1 MRKRDIICAFY
12 IPDSKK
18 FDKYNKFMK
27 VIVENKRKLK
37 PIYFEEDDG
46 QIVIVFYEDRLKKI
60 EKYLSGNALEMYKK
74 IDGKYRHCSV
84 CGCAYLSY
92 IPYQYRKNNGIV
104 GRSYECEI
112 CGSISDSTINY
123 VKKYAKKHGSKKT
136 ITGLLKGTVFKHYK
150 ADPELFDDDLPF

>member
-18 FDKYNKFMK
+18 PYRYNEFMK

-46 QIVIVFYEDRLKKI
+46 QIVIVFYEDRL
-60 EKYLSGNALEMYKK
+60 KK

-123 VKKYAKKHGSKKT
+123 VKEYAKKHGSKKT

-150 ADPELFDDDLPF
+150 AAPEPFDDDLPF